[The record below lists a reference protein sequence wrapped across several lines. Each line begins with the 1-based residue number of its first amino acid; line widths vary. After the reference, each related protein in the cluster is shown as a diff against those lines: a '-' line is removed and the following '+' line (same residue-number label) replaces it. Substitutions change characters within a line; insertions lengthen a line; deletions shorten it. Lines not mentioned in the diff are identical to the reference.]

1 MLNRAFAE
9 EFANDWLSAWNDRD
23 IDRILSH
30 YADDV
35 VFHSPRIALVMGNDA
50 TTVHGKKA
58 LQTYWTEALSRARS
72 LFFAIDNVLVS
83 SDAVTILYTNHREE
97 KVAET
102 FIFNEDGEVGVSIAA
117 YGPA

>member
-1 MLNRAFAE
+1 MLSRAFAE
-9 EFANDWLSAWNDRD
+9 EFANDRLSAWNDRD

-50 TTVHGKKA
+50 TTIHGKKA

-102 FIFNEDGEVGVSIAA
+102 FVFNEDGEVGVSIAA

>member
-1 MLNRAFAE
+1 MLTRDFADA
-9 EFANDWLSAWNDRD
+9 FANDWLSAWNDRD

-35 VFHSPRIALVMGNDA
+35 VFHSPRIALVMCNDA
-50 TTVHGKKA
+50 MSVHGKKA
-58 LQTYWTEALSRARS
+58 LQTYWTEALSRSRQ
-72 LFFAIDNVLVS
+72 LFFTVDDILVS

-102 FIFNEDGEVGVSIAA
+102 FVFNADGEVSLSIAA
-117 YGPA
+117 YR

>member
-1 MLNRAFAE
+1 MFTRDFAEAFAR
-9 EFANDWLSAWNDRD
+9 DWLSAWNDRD

-30 YADDV
+30 YADDI
-35 VFHSPRIALVMGNDA
+35 VFHSPRISTVMDNDA

-58 LQTYWTEALSRARS
+58 LQAYWTEALAKAPRI
-72 LFFAIDNVLVS
+72 FFDFDDILVS

-102 FIFNEDGEVGVSIAA
+102 FVFNEDGEVAHSIAA
-117 YGPA
+117 YR